1 MVDTKC
7 TIAGTTKRLA
17 EDDIGHWRSNSDSWQ
32 IHDTALMLMTVKE
45 GDTMIGY
52 ISWRKAS
59 SSIPVCIV
67 VLVQQMENNGSCILF
82 HSIFRR
88 RPLSLLF
95 EIEQTKFG
103 SVTLNPAALDL
114 LHANNDFLHLKFIW
128 MTK

>member
-7 TIAGTTKRLA
+7 TIAGITKRLA
-17 EDDIGHWRSNSDSWQ
+17 EVIGHCRSNSDSWQ
-32 IHDTALMLMTVKE
+32 IHDTALMLMVVKE
-45 GDTMIGY
+45 GDTIGY

-67 VLVQQMENNGSCILF
+67 VLVQEIENNGSCILF
-82 HSIFRR
+82 HSVFRR

-95 EIEQTKFG
+95 EIEQLKFG